1 MTRRASDPRS
11 RARAPPQV
19 NEPDEYDYMV
29 RLDSL
34 SWPPLYPADDSEPPC
49 TLLEDD
55 RCPQG
60 FGRLRLAA
68 RHRATWAE
76 FVDDSGLLMR

>member
-1 MTRRASDPRS
+1 M
-11 RARAPPQV
+11 

-34 SWPPLYPADDSEPPC
+34 SWPPLYPSDADEPPC
-49 TLLEDD
+49 SLLEDSGS
-55 RCPQG
+55 PQG
-60 FGRLRLAA
+60 FGRLRLDP
-68 RHRATWAE
+68 RHRHTWAD